1 LHDTCFIPS
10 RWSLANF
17 VPADT
22 NRVVAREIVNVQA
35 TPVHNP
41 IMMRAGNIAL
51 LNRL

>member
-1 LHDTCFIPS
+1 LHDS
-10 RWSLANF
+10 SVALAPREF

-22 NRVVAREIVNVQA
+22 NRVVAREIVNVQE

-41 IMMRAGNIAL
+41 IMMRAGM